1 MPKPC
6 HQGKADTL
14 CAIYAVLNAL
24 RLTHGIRTLT
34 ANGIAPRPLPP
45 GGSAARDRSRIAGGP
60 RACASRVA
68 SRRRASACRFRPSV
82 AAAHARKA
90 ISAPGGRTW

>member
-45 GGSAARDRSRIAGGP
+45 GGAAARDR
-60 RACASRVA
+60 ASRVA